1 MPGVGAYFVLPAFS
15 AAMHASL
22 ICSGV
27 SKSGSPAAKPQTSS
41 PAAWR
46 ALAFASTASVG
57 EGETLRAQV
66 ESGAGGLLMDKR
78 VDQRTAFQ
86 ERQARRNRATK
97 RVRGMYPSRGP
108 LARGKKKRR
117 SEDRRLEIGRDALT
131 FSFCRCPWWAA
142 LRGRAA
148 TARRRWRP
156 SVARNASASSAD
168 QP

>member
-1 MPGVGAYFVLPAFS
+1 MACRSGSMPGVGAYFVLPAFS

-57 EGETLRAQV
+57 EGDTLRAQV

-78 VDQRTAFQ
+78 VDQRTAFH
-86 ERQARRNRATK
+86 ERQARRNPATK
-97 RVRGMYPSRGP
+97 RVRGHPAIRARPPSG
-108 LARGKKKRR
+108 GEKKRR
-117 SEDRRLEIGRDALT
+117 SEVRRLEI
-131 FSFCRCPWWAA
+131 
-142 LRGRAA
+142 
-148 TARRRWRP
+148 
-156 SVARNASASSAD
+156 
-168 QP
+168 